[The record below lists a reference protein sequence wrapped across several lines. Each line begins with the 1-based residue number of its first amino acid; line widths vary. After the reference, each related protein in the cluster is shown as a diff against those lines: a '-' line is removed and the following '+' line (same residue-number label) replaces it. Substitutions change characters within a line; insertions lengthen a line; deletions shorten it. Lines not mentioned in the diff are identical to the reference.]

1 MSTAALSVPS
11 SAQIEGANFL
21 NLLIVDDERAI
32 REVCRDV
39 AQSLGFN
46 TVVADSRGACVS
58 DVRDAE
64 HRCGAARPEIAG
76 SGRAGGPA
84 PNRSAQAGCGHGGSD
99 GIWHGAIRC
108 P

>member
-64 HRCGAARPEIAG
+64 HRCGAARPYVQRKADVF
-76 SGRAGGPA
+76 SG
-84 PNRSAQAGCGHGGSD
+84 NRPTRGKV
-99 GIWHGAIRC
+99 RTL
-108 P
+108 